1 MFIRRT
7 SIKSRRTGE
16 PYYTYRLVESW
27 RSAKGVRQRTIL
39 NLGSHFDVPKAQ
51 WGLLAQRIEALLH
64 GQLDW
69 IPDDLDPQW
78 DAMAQQYVA
87 RIVRE
92 RGEVADGQ
100 SQAQAD
106 GPDYQ
111 RVDLSTLEMIR
122 PRSVGVEHVG
132 LAAVQ
137 QLELDAKLNA
147 LGFNRH
153 QLPVAIG
160 LIVGRMVRPGSELAA
175 HEWLQ
180 QHTGLGELLGYDF
193 ATTSLT
199 RLYRVSDQ
207 LLAHQGA
214 LEAFLYEQE
223 RDLFAFDQTITLY
236 DLTNTFFEG
245 DAVGNPKAKRGHSKE
260 KRSDCPLVT
269 LALVLDGSGFI
280 QRSRVFEGNVS
291 EPKTLEEMLRRLSP
305 PPSDPGPT
313 VVLDAGIATQENIE
327 WLKAQDYRYLVVSR
341 SRHKQFDEEE
351 ATLIKD
357 DGKVRIQIQRVIDK
371 TSGEVHLY
379 CHSSRREKKDRAIQ
393 RRFSERLEA
402 QLQHLAD
409 GLAIKGRVKNYD
421 KVLTRIG
428 RLRQRYS
435 RAARYYAIEVD
446 KDECSGNATAIRW
459 SRITPEEETF
469 PGVYCLRTNQDQW
482 DDQTLWRTY
491 TMLTDLEAVFRSLK
505 SELGMRPVFHHKR
518 HRVDGHLFISVLAY
532 HLVHTIRYQLKAQGI
547 HLSWESLRAQ
557 LEGQTR
563 VTVVLRRDDGKH
575 YHIRKATRPEP
586 RQQLIY
592 DALGI
597 AHLPGKTEKTLI
609 DPKTTVTSQM

>member
-16 PYYTYRLVESW
+16 PYYTYRLVESL

-51 WGLLAQRIEALLH
+51 WGPLAQRIEALLH

-69 IPDDLDPQW
+69 IPDELDPQW
-78 DAMAQQYVA
+78 DAMAQQYAA

-92 RGEVADGQ
+92 RGEVADTQ
-100 SQAQAD
+100 TQAQAD

-137 QLELDAKLNA
+137 QLGLDTKLNA

-160 LIVGRMVRPGSELAA
+160 LIVGRMVRPGSELAT

-193 ATTSLT
+193 ATTSLS

-214 LEAFLYEQE
+214 LETYLYEQE
-223 RDLFAFDQTITLY
+223 QDLFAFDQTITLY

-245 DAVGNPKAKRGHSKE
+245 NGLGNPKAKRGHSKE

-269 LALVLDGSGFI
+269 LALVLNGSGFI
-280 QRSRVFEGNVS
+280 QRSRIFEGNVS
-291 EPKTLEEMLRRLSP
+291 EPKTLEEMLTRLLP
-305 PPSDPGPT
+305 IPSDPGPT

-327 WLKAQDYRYLVVSR
+327 WLKAQGYRYLVVSR

-357 DGKVRIQIQRVIDK
+357 DGKVRIQIQRVVDE

-393 RRFSERLEA
+393 RHFSERLEA

-446 KDECSGNATAIRW
+446 KDERSGNATAIRW

-505 SELGMRPVFHHKR
+505 SELGMRPVFHYKS

-547 HLSWESLRAQ
+547 HLSWESLRTQ
-557 LEGQTR
+557 LEGQDR
-563 VTVVLRRDDGKH
+563 VTVVLRRDDGKR

-609 DPKTTVTSQM
+609 NPKTTVTSQM